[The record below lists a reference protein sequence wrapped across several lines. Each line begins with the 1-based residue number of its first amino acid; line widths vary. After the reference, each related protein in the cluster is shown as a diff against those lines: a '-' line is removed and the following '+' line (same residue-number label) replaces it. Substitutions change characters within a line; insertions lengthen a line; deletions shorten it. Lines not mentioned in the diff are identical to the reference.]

1 MGMRRPRTLRTFP
14 GTDAL
19 LLQKIFL
26 VIVLG
31 MVVVI
36 LALSMATAA
45 AMGAYAQ
52 GGQLPWPIVQWVVT
66 TPLGTLAIA
75 LVGGLA
81 AGLPLLLVRR
91 VAPVAMRPVDVTE
104 LPLSAWPHPLPPWR
118 RPGGPTPA
126 QFWLGRG
133 WRQRVLSLLALAL
146 AGLLVLGS
154 FAAFGAVSW
163 YGLSHLPDCS
173 GPRCPP
179 TYSQLQGPPML
190 IGLCNAFL
198 SQYAWVRQVERRC
211 GVWFRVP
218 FTLGDFTCYVRRPG
232 VTAEAA
238 AAALARYT
246 RESTRPMARGAFVAA
261 LFFLPF
267 FLVLIALSLLTIWLP
282 TQWTGSRDE
291 REIRVR

>member
-1 MGMRRPRTLRTFP
+1 MAMRRPPRTLP

-19 LLQKIFL
+19 LLQQVFL
-26 VIVLG
+26 VIFLG

-45 AMGAYAQ
+45 ALGAQAQ
-52 GGQLPWPIVQWVVT
+52 EGHLPWPIVQWAVT

-81 AGLPLLLVRR
+81 AGLPPLLWVRR
-91 VAPVAMRPVDVTE
+91 VTPVAMRPVDVTE
-104 LPLSAWPHPLPPWR
+104 LPLSAWPRPLPPWR

-126 QFWLGRG
+126 EYWLGRG

-154 FAAFGAVSW
+154 FAAFSAVSW
-163 YGLSHLPDCS
+163 YGLTHLPDCS

-179 TYSQLQGPPML
+179 TYNQLQGPPML
-190 IGLCNAFL
+190 IGLAIMFL
-198 SQYAWVRQVERRC
+198 GQYWWVRQVERRC
-211 GVWFRVP
+211 GIWFRVP

-232 VTAEAA
+232 VTAA
-238 AAALARYT
+238 AAALAPYT
-246 RESTRPMARGAFVAA
+246 RESTRPVARGAFVAA

-267 FLVLIALSLLTIWLP
+267 VLVLIALSLLTIWLP
-282 TQWTGSRDE
+282 TQWMPT
-291 REIRVR
+291 